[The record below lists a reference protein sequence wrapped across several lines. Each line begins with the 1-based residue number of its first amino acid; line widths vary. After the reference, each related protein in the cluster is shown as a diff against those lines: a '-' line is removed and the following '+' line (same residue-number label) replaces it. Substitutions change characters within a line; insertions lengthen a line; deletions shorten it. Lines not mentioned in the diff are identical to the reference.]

1 MKLNSE
7 LKATIMEVVGKQ
19 ISNDDPPETR
29 QTLERLVAEQISEE
43 DAKIYIG
50 QAISIE
56 IWDIINYKKEFNQNR
71 YLRNLK
77 KLPAEPRQWILSS
90 TLVEQSSASHSPT
103 HYPKKR

>member
-7 LKATIMEVVGKQ
+7 LKATIMEVVDKQ

-77 KLPAEPRQWILSS
+77 KLPAEPRQ
-90 TLVEQSSASHSPT
+90 
-103 HYPKKR
+103 